1 MTRANKSLT
10 FLPLGG
16 SGEIGMNLNLYGYDD
31 QWIMVDC
38 GMGFADNYLPGVDL
52 VLPDPGFISERKDR
66 LLGLVLTHAHEDHI
80 GAVPYLWPQLQ
91 CPVFATPFTAGMV
104 RAKLADV
111 GLLDEVPLYEIG
123 LDGTIDLG
131 PFHVKY
137 VTLAHSIAEPNALV
151 IKSPAGTVF
160 HTGDWKLDDDPII
173 GSPADIDE
181 LKAIGDAGVM
191 AMVCDSTN
199 VFNIGTAGSE
209 RDVHGP
215 LSAIVAQQKGRVA
228 ITGFASNIARIHTIA
243 SVAAENG
250 RKAVLVGRSMHRN
263 TAIAKAAGY
272 LNDLPPF
279 IKEEEAASLPRHKV
293 LYICTGSQGEL
304 RGAMQRIAS
313 GEHRNIALDDRDM
326 VIFSSKVIPGNDVT
340 LASLYN
346 KFAKLGVQII
356 TEKDSPVHVSG
367 HPGRPDLVQMYQWIK
382 PEISVP
388 VHGETRHLMEH
399 QGLANDIGVPHCMP
413 GANGSII
420 ELSADG
426 PKAVGEVEFGRL
438 IVDGK
443 TITSTKSQAIK
454 ERRKVSM
461 DGHLTITIILDAYG
475 NPLQKPAITTL
486 GIPYKLTVVENVAES
501 IEAVMSRLSK
511 KQRKQTDHMAEA
523 IRIAA
528 RRACESGSGKR
539 PVTDV
544 QIMQLPIG

>member
-1 MTRANKSLT
+1 MTRAKKALT

-16 SGEIGMNLNLYGYDD
+16 SGEIGMNLNLYGYND

-52 VLPDPGFISERKDR
+52 VLPDPGFIAERKDR

-91 CPVFATPFTAGMV
+91 CPIFATPFTAGMV

-111 GLLDEVPLYEIG
+111 GLLDDVPLYEIG

-181 LKAIGDAGVM
+181 LKAIGDEGVM

-199 VFNIGTAGSE
+199 VFNIGTSGSE

-215 LSAIVAQQKGRVA
+215 ISAIVAQQKGRVA
-228 ITGFASNIARIHTIA
+228 VTGFASNIARIHTIA
-243 SVAAENG
+243 AVAAENG

-263 TAIAKAAGY
+263 TAIAKSAGY

-279 IKEEEAASLPRHKV
+279 LHEEEAAKLPRHKV
-293 LYICTGSQGEL
+293 LYICTGSQGEQ
-304 RGAMQRIAS
+304 RGAMQRIAN
-313 GEHRNIALDDRDM
+313 GEHRHIELDDRDM

-382 PEISVP
+382 PAISVP

-399 QGLANDIGVPHCMP
+399 KGLAGDIGIPHCMP

-426 PKAVGEVEFGRL
+426 PRAAGEVEFGRL

-443 TITSTKSQAIK
+443 TITSTKSQALK

-486 GIPYKLTVVENVAES
+486 GIPYKLTVVENVAQS
-501 IEAVMSRLSK
+501 VEAVMSRLSK
-511 KQRKQTDHMAEA
+511 KQRKQTDQMAEA

-528 RRACESGSGKR
+528 RHACETGSGKR